1 MKIKEGLVLIED
13 FSIIFNKV
21 IQFMSVKFI
30 HLILIMEKYQSGNQR
45 VFSIIQMIL
54 I

>member
-1 MKIKEGLVLIED
+1 MKEGLVRIED

-21 IQFMSVKFI
+21 YELKFI
-30 HLILIMEKYQSGNQR
+30 HLILVMEKYQSGNQR
-45 VFSIIQMIL
+45 LFLIIQMIL